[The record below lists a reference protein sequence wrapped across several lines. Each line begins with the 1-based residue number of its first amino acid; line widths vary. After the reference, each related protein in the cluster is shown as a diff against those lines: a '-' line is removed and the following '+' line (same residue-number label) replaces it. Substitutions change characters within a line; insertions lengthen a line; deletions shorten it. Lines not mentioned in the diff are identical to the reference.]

1 MRIAH
6 AEGNTGAMRQYAE
19 LLLAERD
26 FEIGEDLPPESFA
39 VFHEL
44 FPNGLNRTVDDE

>member
-1 MRIAH
+1 MRTH
-6 AEGNTGAMRQYAE
+6 AE

-39 VFHEL
+39 VFNEGR
-44 FPNGLNRTVDDE
+44 F